1 MPKTRINCPNC
12 RQPIIAEINQL
23 FDSGVEPRAKQLILS
38 GAFNLASCPHCGY
51 QGNVATPIVYH
62 DPEKEL
68 LLTYFPHE
76 LSIPINEQERI
87 IGPLVSQAMNNLPQE
102 KRKGYLLRPQTMF
115 TLQGLIER
123 ILESDGITRE
133 MIQDQ
138 QKRLALLQRLM
149 EASDDVVPEIARN
162 EDNLLDGNFF
172 ALLGRLVEASLAAGD
187 QKSAQRLGALQ
198 EKLIEITSY
207 GKQYQAQTSEVDA
220 AVKSLR
226 SLGDDLTREKLLDL
240 LVEAPSETRLSVL
253 VSLTRPG
260 IDYEFFQLFTQR
272 IERAAPGE
280 RQKLLLLRE
289 KVLELTRTIDQTVE
303 VRSNQA
309 RKVLHQVLSAADIP
323 SAIQNSFSSID
334 DFFLQAMNEELEN
347 ARKSGDL
354 ERISKLRQ
362 IESILQKASEPPQE
376 VQLIQDLLGLESE
389 SEQLKMMEE
398 HRQDMTQEFMDT
410 LSSLTAQLKSGEDI
424 ELADRMERLYRTALR
439 YSMQIKMQ
447 G

>member
-76 LSIPINEQERI
+76 LSLPINEQERI

>member
-76 LSIPINEQERI
+76 LSLPINEQERI

-389 SEQLKMMEE
+389 GEQLKMMEE

>member
-12 RQPIIAEINQL
+12 RQPIVAEINQL

-51 QGNVATPIVYH
+51 QGNVPTPIVYH

-76 LSIPINEQERI
+76 LSLPINEQERI

-187 QKSAQRLGALQ
+187 QKTAKRLGALQ

-272 IERAAPGE
+272 
-280 RQKLLLLRE
+280 
-289 KVLELTRTIDQTVE
+289 
-303 VRSNQA
+303 
-309 RKVLHQVLSAADIP
+309 
-323 SAIQNSFSSID
+323 
-334 DFFLQAMNEELEN
+334 
-347 ARKSGDL
+347 
-354 ERISKLRQ
+354 
-362 IESILQKASEPPQE
+362 
-376 VQLIQDLLGLESE
+376 
-389 SEQLKMMEE
+389 
-398 HRQDMTQEFMDT
+398 
-410 LSSLTAQLKSGEDI
+410 
-424 ELADRMERLYRTALR
+424 
-439 YSMQIKMQ
+439 
-447 G
+447 